1 MNIKKQKLKIRI
13 LKNINNKNIKKFK
26 IKNIKKIKSQSMILV
41 FWKLSI
47 WKLIFILND
56 TNSKIVSKNLK

>member
-41 FWKLSI
+41 FWKL
-47 WKLIFILND
+47 FI
-56 TNSKIVSKNLK
+56 